1 MMENLAKTASAFTRF
16 PLKRKRD
23 FRLPSLLQF
32 LYSFI
37 SYYIHNDEFTIS
49 FVSSEQK
56 SNAAELE
63 NLLIERRRRNSQIKR
78 NSCAI
83 KCAPNGVPGP
93 AGPQGPPGL
102 PGPPGPRGRFY
113 KLTSHTLAH

>member
-1 MMENLAKTASAFTRF
+1 MMENLAKTVSAFTRF

-23 FRLPSLLQF
+23 FRLASLLQL

-37 SYYIHNDEFTIS
+37 SYYIHNDEFIIS

-63 NLLIERRRRNSQIKR
+63 NLLIERRRRNSR

-83 KCAPNGVPGP
+83 KCAPNGAPGP
-93 AGPQGPPGL
+93 AGPEGPPGP
-102 PGPPGPRGRFY
+102 PGPPGPRGKFY